1 MTWIRMS
8 TMRGLSCESRTAVE
22 QAMLSE
28 SFESDKRAK
37 GVFFL
42 TRSDSSTTLTL
53 VSRRTSKTRAIRFLR
68 SISMTWWLLALLG
81 VGLYILYRLFKFWI
95 LDPWRIH
102 RDFWSQGIP
111 GRYTPL
117 VGDLLRVRRAILAD
131 DPMSYSLEMTKKFGL
146 YYHASF
152 GPIAR
157 LHVSDVALVRDV
169 LKGNARFY
177 HKSHLMRLILG
188 VLIGDENLLMAEDNI
203 HSQHRRL
210 IAPLFQHQ
218 NINSMISLMVE
229 ITNELLKKWT
239 MSIGQSDQ
247 GEQTIC
253 VDVHQEMV
261 HLTLDIVTGCVFGS
275 GMMRDEQARETIHRG
290 VTTTLDDVEKRTF
303 NLIGIIP
310 LVNQL
315 PLAGERRIRQSKRDV
330 RRVVQSIIDQRKKG
344 FTKSACKGCV
354 HVRRPHYG
362 QHVLLLS

>member
-1 MTWIRMS
+1 
-8 TMRGLSCESRTAVE
+8 
-22 QAMLSE
+22 MLPG
-28 SFESDKRAK
+28 SFENDKRRK

-42 TRSDSSTTLTL
+42 TVSDSSTTLTL
-53 VSRRTSKTRAIRFLR
+53 SLSLCRRTSKTRGIRFLR
-68 SISMTWWLLALLG
+68 SISMTPWLLALLG
-81 VGLYILYRLFKFWI
+81 VGLYVLYRLFKFWI
-95 LDPWRIH
+95 FDPWRIH

-131 DPMSYSLEMTKKFGL
+131 DPMSYSLEMTKTFGH

-157 LHVSDVALVRDV
+157 LHVSDVSLVRDV

-188 VLIGDENLLMAEDNI
+188 VLIGDENLLMTEDHV

-229 ITNELLKKWT
+229 ITNELVKKWT
-239 MSIGQSDQ
+239 KSIGQSDQ
-247 GEQTIC
+247 TDQTIR

-275 GMMRDEQARETIHRG
+275 GMMKDEHARETIHRG

-344 FTKSACKGCV
+344 LTKSACKGFV
-354 HVRRPHYG
+354 QVRSSHDG
-362 QHVLLLS
+362 